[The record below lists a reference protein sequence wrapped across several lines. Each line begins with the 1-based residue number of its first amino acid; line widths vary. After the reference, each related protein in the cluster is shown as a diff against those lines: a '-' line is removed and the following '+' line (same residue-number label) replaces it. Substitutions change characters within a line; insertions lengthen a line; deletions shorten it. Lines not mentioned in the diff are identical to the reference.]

1 MNLISASK
9 YLTGDYHRYKA
20 SSFSVVHTDGTKT
33 QLKLPQR
40 KFQLDV
46 MKIFHHKG
54 SPTLESYLKKLWKF
68 LPWLHLKLDWTTLN
82 NLI

>member
-1 MNLISASK
+1 MVSHQHTHVWGQATEFEFVQHAEDKQLKMNLISASK

-54 SPTLESYLKKLWKF
+54 R
-68 LPWLHLKLDWTTLN
+68 
-82 NLI
+82 